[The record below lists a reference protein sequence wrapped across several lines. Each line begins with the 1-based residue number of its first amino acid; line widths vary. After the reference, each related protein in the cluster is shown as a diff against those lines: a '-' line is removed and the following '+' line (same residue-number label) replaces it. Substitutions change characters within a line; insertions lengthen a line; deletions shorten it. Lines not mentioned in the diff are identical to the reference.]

1 MTRSIAFCRKVRPM
15 FHQNRFRMNDFFGIE
30 DLGDILKNGNPA
42 TLIAVVALG
51 AIWGIC
57 KVSGK

>member
-1 MTRSIAFCRKVRPM
+1 
-15 FHQNRFRMNDFFGIE
+15 MNDFFGIE
-30 DLGDILKNGNPA
+30 NLGDILKNGNPA

-51 AIWGIC
+51 AIWGIL